1 MRRAGLI
8 LLAVGLAGFLLGS
21 SQRARYEARA
31 GAPGAA
37 MTQEDRKRGDAWET
51 VRWLFVGTAVI
62 GFVFTVLPGKRQAPA

>member
-31 GAPGAA
+31 ARPGPAA
-37 MTQEDRKRGDAWET
+37 AQEDRRRNDAWET
-51 VRWLFVGTAVI
+51 ARWLFVGTAVI
-62 GFVFTVLPGKRQAPA
+62 GLVFTVLPGKK